1 VFGRSIYI
9 LKVTAFDPT
18 LRKEN
23 LMSLTLTETTS
34 EQERDVDDIYESLI
48 VRFELDESDFTG
60 KFETVAA

>member
-1 VFGRSIYI
+1 
-9 LKVTAFDPT
+9 
-18 LRKEN
+18 
-23 LMSLTLTETTS
+23 MSLTLTETTS